1 MSGYHKFCCFC
12 QKEIFDNMEALG
24 NDIFAHK
31 DCPERLDWEHH
42 NTIVR
47 GSHYHIDS

>member
-31 DCPERLDWEHH
+31 DCPERLDFEHGVKAH
-42 NTIVR
+42 ST
-47 GSHYHIDS
+47 

>member
-1 MSGYHKFCCFC
+1 MSSYHKYCSFCE
-12 QKEIFDNMEALG
+12 KEIFENMEALG

-31 DCPERLDWEHH
+31 DCPERLNFEH
-42 NTIVR
+42 NMKIR